1 MKKLIKFS
9 LSHPVTLTVLSVA
22 IIIFGFI
29 AYNRLP
35 INLLPEISYP
45 TITVKTDFPGASP
58 QEVENLITKPL
69 EEAVGVVSNVVKI
82 TSYSR
87 AEVSEIIV
95 EFSWGTNMDF
105 ASLNMREKIDAI
117 RLPDDAKKPIL
128 LKYDPSSEP
137 IMRIGISSNNI
148 SFGKLRYYAEKEIE
162 PEFETLEGVAAA
174 KVSGGIEEEI
184 HVDLDE
190 EKLQTMKIPISLVE
204 QRLSQENVNISAGIL
219 KEGETQYLIRTLS
232 LFKNLDDIR
241 EIIITYKNNA
251 PIKVKDIAKV
261 YMGAKDRKVIT
272 YINGKENIEIAVY
285 KVSSS
290 NTVRVA
296 NDIRERIKKL
306 NKIYKEENRDI
317 NFKVL
322 VDQSHFIKSSIDEV
336 LNTALLGGLLAII
349 ILFLFLKNIPSTLII
364 SLSIPISIMISF
376 FLFFIF
382 NVSLNIMSLGGLAL
396 GIGMLLD
403 SSIVVLEA
411 VNRKKDEGLSPY
423 DAAFEGTAEVAGAVT
438 ASTLTT
444 ISVFLPVI
452 FIKGVAG
459 QLFRDQAL
467 AVIFSLTAALFVSL
481 TLIPMLF
488 PKFKYRGEIKFS
500 LIKKPVD
507 LFNKSFSK
515 FQNFYSS
522 NFDLYLKKR
531 KLIILSAI
539 ALFIL
544 SSFYFYFSGAN
555 LIPKVSQGELR
566 IDLIY
571 PPGTSVKEN
580 GKRTNEIYNLISDIP
595 SIDYIYMISG
605 KGKEKG
611 TTFEQ
616 EKENLSQMIIKL
628 KKGILGSKENKIADE
643 LRKRIATYP
652 EVQFNVQKPMLFS
665 IKSPVE
671 YLVFTNDLEIEKKF
685 AKKVL
690 NIMKTVKGLVNIR
703 SSILEGSPEI
713 QIYLNRHRLARTGLT
728 VGEVANI
735 LKSKIEGGVSTKFYE
750 KEREIDIRVR
760 LKEKYY
766 KSLENFKNIHI
777 ETSSGESI
785 PLRALAN
792 IKMKLGP
799 SEIYRENQQRAA
811 KISAE
816 LKGISLS
823 SAIKEINKKLKKIDI
838 PAEIS
843 VKPGGQ
849 SEEKNIAFNSMIF
862 AMLLS
867 IFLVYLV
874 MAAQFE
880 SFLHP
885 LVIIFT
891 IPFGIIGVA
900 IFLVISF
907 QPLNVVVLIAMV
919 ILAGIVVNNAIV
931 LLDYVK
937 QLRQK
942 GVKKIDALKS
952 SGEVRFRPIWMTTFT
967 TILGLIPM
975 ALDFG
980 EGFEIRVPLAITL
993 IGGLLFGTLLT
1004 LVLIPII
1011 YDYMDKKQ

>member
-1 MKKLIKFS
+1 MKLIKFS

-22 IIIFGFI
+22 IIVFGWI
-29 AYNRLP
+29 SYSKLP

-45 TITVKTDFPGASP
+45 TITVKTNFPGASP

-95 EFSWGTNMDF
+95 EFAWGTNMDF

-117 RLPDDAKKPIL
+117 RLPDDAEKPIL

-148 SFGKLRYYAEKEIE
+148 GSGELRYYAEKEIE

-184 HVDLDE
+184 HVDIDE
-190 EKLQTMKIPISLVE
+190 KKLETMKISISTVE
-204 QRLSQENVNISAGIL
+204 QRLSQENINISAGIL

-241 EIIITYKNNA
+241 NIIITYKNNA

-272 YINGKENIEIAVY
+272 YINGKENIEIAIY

-290 NTVRVA
+290 NTVKVA
-296 NDIRERIKKL
+296 NDVRKRIAKL
-306 NKIYKEENRDI
+306 RKIYKGENKDI
-317 NFKVL
+317 KFKIL

-336 LNTALLGGLLAII
+336 LNTALIGGILAIL

-376 FLFFIF
+376 FLFFVF
-382 NVSLNIMSLGGLAL
+382 KVSLNIMSLGGLAL

-411 VNRKKDEGLSPY
+411 VNRKKDEGLTPY
-423 DAAFEGTAEVAGAVT
+423 DAALKGTTEVAGAVI

-444 ISVFLPVI
+444 VSVFLPVV

-467 AVIFSLTAALFVSL
+467 AVIFSLTASLFVSL
-481 TLIPMLF
+481 TIIPMLF
-488 PKFKYRGEIKFS
+488 PRFKYGKEIRNKF
-500 LIKKPVD
+500 LKKVVD
-507 LFNKSFSK
+507 SFNNLFSK
-515 FQNFYSS
+515 FQNLYSS
-522 NFDLYLKKR
+522 NFSFYFKKR
-531 KLIILSAI
+531 KLIVGSALL
-539 ALFIL
+539 LFIL
-544 SSFYFYFSGAN
+544 SSMYFYFSGAN

-566 IDLIY
+566 VDIIY

-580 GKRTNEIYNLISDIP
+580 GKRSNEIFNLIKGIKN
-595 SIDYIYMISG
+595 IDYIYIVSG

-616 EKENLSQMIIKL
+616 EKENLTEMIIKL
-628 KKGILGSKENKIADE
+628 KKGIIGKKEEKVASE
-643 LRKRIATYP
+643 LEKRISMYP
-652 EVQFNVQKPMLFS
+652 DIQFNVQKPMLFS

-671 YLVFTNDLEIEKKF
+671 YLIYTNNLNLAKKY
-685 AKKVL
+685 AKKVYDT
-690 NIMKTVKGLVNIR
+690 MKKIKGLINVR

-713 QIYLNRHRLARTGLT
+713 QIYLNRQRLAMTGLT
-728 VGEVANI
+728 VGEVAKN
-735 LKSKIEGGVSTKFYE
+735 LKAKIEGSVATKFYK

-766 KSLENFKNIHI
+766 KSMEYFKNINI
-777 ETSSGESI
+777 ETANGESI
-785 PLRALAN
+785 PLRALAT

-816 LKGISLS
+816 LKGKSLS
-823 SAIKEINKKLKKIDI
+823 SAIKNINKKLKNIDI

-843 VKPGGQ
+843 VKPAGQ
-849 SEEKNIAFNSMIF
+849 SEEKNVAYNSMIF
-862 AMLLS
+862 ALMLS
-867 IFLVYLV
+867 VFLVYLV

-891 IPFGIIGVA
+891 IPFGVIGVA
-900 IFLVISF
+900 IALVLTF

-931 LLDYVK
+931 LIDYVK
-937 QLRQK
+937 QLRANGMEK
-942 GVKKIDALKS
+942 REALKKA
-952 SGEVRFRPIWMTTFT
+952 GIIRFRPIWMTTLT

-1004 LVLIPII
+1004 LVLIPLI
-1011 YDYMDKKQ
+1011 YDYMDRKG